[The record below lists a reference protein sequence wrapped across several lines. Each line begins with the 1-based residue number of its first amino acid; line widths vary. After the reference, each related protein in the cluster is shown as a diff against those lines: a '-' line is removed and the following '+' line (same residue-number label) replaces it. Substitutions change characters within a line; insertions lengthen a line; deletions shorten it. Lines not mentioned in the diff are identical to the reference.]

1 MLEHTYQLLT
11 KIKLAIPKEYNKLIS
26 SLRTAW
32 AIGFDLQKDLTM
44 YDDHIDSLRLMLK
57 GIKFKSVDED

>member
-11 KIKLAIPKEYNKLIS
+11 KGKIAIPKEFNKLIS

-44 YDDHIDSLRLMLK
+44 YVDHCDSLRLLLK